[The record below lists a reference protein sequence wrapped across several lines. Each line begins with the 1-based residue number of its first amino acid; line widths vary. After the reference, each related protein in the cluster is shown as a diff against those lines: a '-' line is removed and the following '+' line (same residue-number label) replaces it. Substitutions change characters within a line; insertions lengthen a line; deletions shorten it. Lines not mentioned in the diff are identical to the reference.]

1 MILGIEIELRRCDSC
16 ECVLSVSAWVCVW
29 VVFFEWV
36 ILHLRNLKRPDCFFF
51 LQIFFSPKNLS
62 FCRPPSISTW
72 RTCHTVKRELTVP
85 HLFATKILCERA
97 RARTFLLQKRN
108 HNVRD
113 TLINQPVQLDDD
125 DDDEFVDAQAT
136 KAISSTQ
143 PNHARVFCQR
153 WKGKR
158 VSTTNFF
165 GIRTDGPTEPTE
177 KRRSQ
182 NCQWSRRSVFRG
194 YFHRALPN
202 QFRYVSSLF
211 LVVLFRL
218 DFWIFNSWRKRE
230 MDATNLSFLFAFVFV
245 FGCLHPGKK
254 STSVLFLCL
263 PFSKSLSKI

>member
-1 MILGIEIELRRCDSC
+1 MK
-16 ECVLSVSAWVCVW
+16 
-29 VVFFEWV
+29 
-36 ILHLRNLKRPDCFFF
+36 KRPTASIFFFF
-51 LQIFFSPKNLS
+51 LIS
-62 FCRPPSISTW
+62 FA
-72 RTCHTVKRELTVP
+72 
-85 HLFATKILCERA
+85 LFADPSSGYYRRGGRVTPLSESSRSHTSSPQLLCERA

-113 TLINQPVQLDDD
+113 TIINQPVQLD

-158 VSTTNFF
+158 NSTTNFF

-182 NCQWSRRSVFRG
+182 NCQRSRRSVFRG

-218 DFWIFNSWRKRE
+218 DFWIFNSSRKR
-230 MDATNLSFLFAFVFV
+230 D
-245 FGCLHPGKK
+245 GCH
-254 STSVLFLCL
+254 
-263 PFSKSLSKI
+263 

>member
-29 VVFFEWV
+29 VVFLKWV
-36 ILHLRNLKRPDCFFF
+36 TTYFYREKKTNCFNFFFFNFFF
-51 LQIFFSPKNLS
+51 LV
-62 FCRPPSISTW
+62 CRPLFRILSTW

-125 DDDEFVDAQAT
+125 DEFVDAQAT

-158 VSTTNFF
+158 NSTTNFF

-182 NCQWSRRSVFRG
+182 NCQRSRRSVFRG

-218 DFWIFNSWRKRE
+218 DFWIFNSSRKR
-230 MDATNLSFLFAFVFV
+230 D
-245 FGCLHPGKK
+245 GCH
-254 STSVLFLCL
+254 
-263 PFSKSLSKI
+263 

>member
-29 VVFFEWV
+29 VVFFLSESTY
-36 ILHLRNLKRPDCFFF
+36 IYEIEMTPDYFVFQNFFF
-51 LQIFFSPKNLS
+51 AKKIFFPFFAL
-62 FCRPPSISTW
+62 
-72 RTCHTVKRELTVP
+72 L
-85 HLFATKILCERA
+85 LFADPHPFRRGGRVTPLSESSRSHTFSPQKILCERA

-113 TLINQPVQLDDD
+113 TLTNQPVQLDD

-182 NCQWSRRSVFRG
+182 NCQRSRRSVFRG

-218 DFWIFNSWRKRE
+218 DFWIFNSSRKR
-230 MDATNLSFLFAFVFV
+230 D
-245 FGCLHPGKK
+245 GCH
-254 STSVLFLCL
+254 
-263 PFSKSLSKI
+263 

>member
-1 MILGIEIELRRCDSC
+1 MRFVRVRV
-16 ECVLSVSAWVCVW
+16 ECVCVSVCLSSFFFKWVN
-29 VVFFEWV
+29 
-36 ILHLRNLKRPDCFFF
+36 LHLKIEMTRLFRFPKFFF
-51 LQIFFSPKNLS
+51 FAKKKKIFPFLPLLFADPHPFRRGGRVTPLSESSRSHTFSPQ
-62 FCRPPSISTW
+62 
-72 RTCHTVKRELTVP
+72 
-85 HLFATKILCERA
+85 KILCERA

-113 TLINQPVQLDDD
+113 TLTNQPVQLDD

-158 VSTTNFF
+158 VSTTIFF

-182 NCQWSRRSVFRG
+182 NCQRSRRSVFRG

-218 DFWIFNSWRKRE
+218 DFWIFNSSRKR
-230 MDATNLSFLFAFVFV
+230 D
-245 FGCLHPGKK
+245 GCH
-254 STSVLFLCL
+254 
-263 PFSKSLSKI
+263 